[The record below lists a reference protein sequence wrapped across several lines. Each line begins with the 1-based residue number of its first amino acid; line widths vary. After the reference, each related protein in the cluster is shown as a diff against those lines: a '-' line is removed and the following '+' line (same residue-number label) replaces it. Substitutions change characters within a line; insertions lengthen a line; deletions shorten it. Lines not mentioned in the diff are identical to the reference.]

1 MTFTLSLLRRKIRF
15 AWTAIVVATGSLMF
29 VSVTKPIFADNPTKP
44 KEASTASQ
52 STPDPKLVAIDS
64 ARKAPQPKASLP
76 NAEDP
81 NAIPSLIT
89 PQVASVDGAKS
100 RIRWIKSTLD
110 TIPSLSW
117 QSISSSG
124 SIAPMPTSFKEGVFL
139 LTGVDPSGKQW
150 LVAVNSL
157 PWLEQ
162 FECHW
167 KENSPGRSE
176 ETTGLKNSNAQGVT
190 DQSTLSIVAETHNAE
205 VERFQVTP
213 AASNSPTSTNSAIV
227 DEVSDSQKTTLQLVN
242 AHDGWRFRLPAMS
255 MTAWT
260 WTGEYPIAGWTH
272 LASPEGVDLMTENV
286 TAISDVIQL
295 MTNFRTDFGHQMD
308 GSFEST
314 KAGQSSAISSTWF
327 FSMNPTVT
335 WSNNAD
341 QSHEPGLSLQYESFN
356 DQANGWIQTRSMPRR
371 VKWPLAVEVWIKIDS
386 QPNRPKVRL
395 ITTGSLGDKKWTE
408 SKQIDTPEYK
418 DGVADSWKRYE
429 FPTLRKNS
437 NADSTPASTT
447 NQGLAAPPVA
457 SPSELLQW
465 TIEVTGAGKL
475 WIDDVGLSPLVL
487 TDEERRLLRSQLFV
501 AKRELEQKRPAKAIE
516 WIESPLVVRILQL
529 SQECPPDFLKPVSRP
544 IKPVAQTKRRTFLQ
558 STSGWFW
565 RPGKADLEPARVR
578 IVDGMPAAPNASL
591 KR

>member
-1 MTFTLSLLRRKIRF
+1 M
-15 AWTAIVVATGSLMF
+15 VATGSLMF
-29 VSVTKPIFADNPTKP
+29 VSDTKPIFADNSTNP
-44 KEASTASQ
+44 KTASTSSQ
-52 STPDPKLVAIDS
+52 TTADPKLVAIDS
-64 ARKAPQPKASLP
+64 ARKAPQP
-76 NAEDP
+76 NALDP
-81 NAIPSLIT
+81 VVISSTISSVIA
-89 PQVASVDGAKS
+89 PQVLTVDGSKS
-100 RIRWIKSTLD
+100 RTRWIKSTLEK
-110 TIPSLSW
+110 IPSYSW

-124 SIAPMPTSFKEGVFL
+124 SVTPMSTSFKEGVFL
-139 LTGVDPSGKQW
+139 LTGVDRSGKQW
-150 LVAVNSL
+150 LVAVNSF

-167 KENSPGRSE
+167 KENAPGRSE
-176 ETTGLKNSNAQGVT
+176 ETSGSKNSDALGVT

-213 AASNSPTSTNSAIV
+213 AANASPTLTNFAIV
-227 DEVSDSQKTTLQLVN
+227 DEVSDSKKIAPQLVN

-260 WTGEYPIAGWTH
+260 WTGEYSIAGWTH
-272 LASPEGVDLMTENV
+272 LASQEGVNLMTENV
-286 TAISDVIQL
+286 TVISNVIQL
-295 MTNFRTDFGHQMD
+295 MTNFRTDFGNQMD
-308 GSFEST
+308 GGFENTKVSQASATST
-314 KAGQSSAISSTWF
+314 TWF

-335 WSNNAD
+335 WSNNVD

-356 DQANGWIQTRSMPRR
+356 DQANGWIQTRAIPRR
-371 VKWPLAVEVWIKIDS
+371 LKWPLAVEVWIKMDS

-418 DGVADSWKRYE
+418 EGVADSWKRYE
-429 FPTLRKNS
+429 FPTQRRS
-437 NADSTPASTT
+437 PNADATPASTT

-457 SPSELLQW
+457 SPSELLHW
-465 TIEVTGAGKL
+465 TIEVTDAGKL

-544 IKPVAQTKRRTFLQ
+544 IKPVAQMKRRTFLQ

-565 RPGKADLEPARVR
+565 RPGKADLEVGRVR
-578 IVDGMPAAPNASL
+578 IVDGIPAAPNASL

>member
-1 MTFTLSLLRRKIRF
+1 MV
-15 AWTAIVVATGSLMF
+15 AIGSLIF
-29 VSVTKPIFADNPTKP
+29 VLVTEPILADNPTNP
-44 KEASTASQ
+44 KTASTTSP

-64 ARKAPQPKASLP
+64 ARKASQPKVQDA
-76 NAEDP
+76 

-89 PQVASVDGAKS
+89 PQVASIDGTKS
-100 RIRWIKSTLD
+100 RTRWIKSTLD

-117 QSISSSG
+117 QSIG
-124 SIAPMPTSFKEGVFL
+124 SNGSVAPISASFKEGVFL
-139 LTGVDPSGKQW
+139 LTGVDPTGKQW
-150 LVAVNSL
+150 LVAVNSF

-167 KENSPGRSE
+167 KERSPSRLDEAS
-176 ETTGLKNSNAQGVT
+176 GLKNSNAQEAT
-190 DQSTLSIVAETHNAE
+190 DQSSLSIVAETHNAE

-213 AASNSPTSTNSAIV
+213 AAIAFPTSTNSAIP
-227 DEVSDSQKTTLQLVN
+227 DEVSDSKKITSQLVH

-260 WTGEYPIAGWTH
+260 WTGEHSISGWTH
-272 LASPEGVDLMTENV
+272 LASQEGVDLMTENV
-286 TAISDVIQL
+286 GLISDVIQL
-295 MTNFRTDFGHQMD
+295 MTNFRTDFGNQMD
-308 GSFEST
+308 GSFETTKVSQTSATST
-314 KAGQSSAISSTWF
+314 TWF
-327 FSMNPTVT
+327 FSMNPTVA
-335 WSNNAD
+335 WSNNAE

-356 DQANGWIQTRSMPRR
+356 DQANGWIQTRAMPRR
-371 VKWPLAVEVWIKIDS
+371 VKWPLSVEVWIKMDS
-386 QPNRPKVRL
+386 QPNRPNVRL

-418 DGVADSWKRYE
+418 EGAADSWKRYE
-429 FPTLRKNS
+429 FPTLRRNP

-475 WIDDVGLSPLVL
+475 WIDDVGMSPLVL

-565 RPGKADLEPARVR
+565 RPGKADLEPGRVR
-578 IVDGMPAAPNASL
+578 IVDGIPSAPNASL